1 MIVETP
7 ESVLSFWFGDGDD
20 DARIA
25 KTQSALWW
33 GKNPET
39 DRMLAQRFG
48 NMLEAVRS
56 GALASWMEKP
66 RDALALTL
74 LTDQMP
80 RSIYRGT
87 PLAFASDTVA
97 LAVARQGIE
106 AGQDRQLRP
115 LERVFFY
122 LPFEHAESMAE
133 QDRSVALF
141 SALFQQ
147 APPDR
152 MELYRGYLTFALRHR
167 HVIARFGRFPHRN
180 AVLGRESTE
189 EERVFLSE
197 PGSSF

>member
-1 MIVETP
+1 
-7 ESVLSFWFGDGDD
+7 
-20 DARIA
+20 
-25 KTQSALWW
+25 
-33 GKNPET
+33 
-39 DRMLAQRFG
+39 MLAQRFG
-48 NMLEAVRS
+48 NMLEAARS
-56 GALASWMEKP
+56 GAYASWMETP
-66 RDALALTL
+66 RDALALIL

-167 HVIARFGRFPHRN
+167 HVIACSGRFPHRN